1 VRKQT
6 IEGDL
11 RQAMQ
16 QLPGARVKVGLGG
29 SGEAYVLVLS
39 GDDGAALAEAARA
52 VERDLRT
59 IPGLGNIA
67 SSASLVRPELVLRP
81 DPARAADAGV
91 TAAAM
96 ADTLRLATTGDYDSS
111 LAKLNLAQRQIPI
124 VVKLPQ
130 AARQDPALLGQLTV
144 PGNKGPVM
152 LANVATIGLESG
164 PAQIDR
170 YDRQR
175 NINFDIELNG
185 QPLGDVDQLV
195 QKLPSLANLPAG
207 VKQATLGDAEVM
219 GELFASFGLAML
231 TGVLCIYIVL
241 VLLFKGFM
249 QPVTILAAL
258 PLALG
263 GAFVA
268 LLAADSSFSMPS
280 LIGLIM
286 LMGVAT
292 KNSIL
297 MVDYAI
303 IARRGHPAVG
313 DQPAVPGMDRW
324 DALRDACHKRARPIV
339 MTTIAMGAGM
349 VPIAMGWGAD
359 PSFRQ
364 PMAVAVIGG
373 LITST
378 VPEPA
383 GHSGGVHVCG

>member
-1 VRKQT
+1 MV
-6 IEGDL
+6 
-11 RQAMQ
+11 
-16 QLPGARVKVGLGG
+16 
-29 SGEAYVLVLS
+29 
-39 GDDGAALAEAARA
+39 
-52 VERDLRT
+52 
-59 IPGLGNIA
+59 
-67 SSASLVRPELVLRP
+67 VRP
-81 DPARAADAGV
+81 DAARAADAGV
-91 TAAAM
+91 TAAVM
-96 ADTLRLATTGDYDSS
+96 ADTLRLATTGDYDSG

-124 VVKLPQ
+124 VVKLPP

-152 LANVATIGLESG
+152 LANVAHIGLESG

-185 QPLGDVDQLV
+185 QPLGDIDQLV

-249 QPVTILAAL
+249 QPVTILVAL

-268 LLAADSSFSMPS
+268 LLVANSAFSMPS

-313 DQPAVPGMDRW
+313 DQPAVPGLSRW
-324 DALRDACHKRARPIV
+324 EALRDACHKRARPIV

-378 VPEPA
+378 FLSLLVIPVVFTYVDDLVVWTGRVLRRKTGATQGAQPA
-383 GHSGGVHVCG
+383 A

>member
-1 VRKQT
+1 
-6 IEGDL
+6 
-11 RQAMQ
+11 
-16 QLPGARVKVGLGG
+16 VKVGLGG

-39 GDDGAALAEAARA
+39 GDDGAALAERRPR

-67 SSASLVRPELVLRP
+67 STAPAWCGPSWCCGPTRPCRRCRRDHRRHGRHAAHRHHRRLRQWPAQAQPGAAPGAHRGEAAS
-81 DPARAADAGV
+81 D
-91 TAAAM
+91 
-96 ADTLRLATTGDYDSS
+96 
-111 LAKLNLAQRQIPI
+111 
-124 VVKLPQ
+124 
-130 AARQDPALLGQLTV
+130 ARQDLALLGQLTV

-152 LANVATIGLESG
+152 LGQHGHAGLESG

-185 QPLGDVDQLV
+185 QPLGDV
-195 QKLPSLANLPAG
+195 ANWCKSCPAWQQPACRRAQ
-207 VKQATLGDAEVM
+207 VTLGDAEVM

-249 QPVTILAAL
+249 HPVTILAAL

-268 LLAADSSFSMPS
+268 LLAADRAFSMPS

-286 LMGVAT
+286 LMGMAT

-297 MVDYAI
+297 LVDYAI
-303 IARRGHPAVG
+303 IARREPCRG
-313 DQPAVPGMDRW
+313 
-324 DALRDACHKRARPIV
+324 RP
-339 MTTIAMGAGM
+339 T
-349 VPIAMGWGAD
+349 
-359 PSFRQ
+359 
-364 PMAVAVIGG
+364 
-373 LITST
+373 
-378 VPEPA
+378 
-383 GHSGGVHVCG
+383 